1 MSDDSAFGS
10 LLKQINKRYGTTT
23 IVAASDN
30 AALNARPRIPTGIP
44 AFDWAIG
51 GGVPTGSIMTLLGE
65 FSSGKS
71 ILSLQIAGAFNRVC
85 RNCGK
90 PLAVIDPVT
99 RKEERIRCC
108 AKPARMNICWFD
120 AEGSFQNSWAVAQG
134 VSLENM
140 FVIRTEF
147 AEQGIDIA
155 DALLRS
161 GECDLLVVDSVAQLT
176 PSVEIEESSE
186 KWQMGTHARLMNK
199 AMRKWASAQNAGSL
213 ERAFSPTIL
222 LINQIRHK
230 IGVIYGSPETSPG
243 GKGIDFA
250 SHVIVRCKRKSWV
263 EDSMKRPVGHEMEVV
278 FKKNKTAPPNRTAGF
293 TFYFNGHDSR
303 VAGSSNVSE
312 QIVKQ
317 AEFWGLIK
325 RTGAW
330 YQLAKDIKAQGSA
343 GAAQKLDETP
353 RLRDMLLKK
362 ISEREN
368 AWLNET

>member
-1 MSDDSAFGS
+1 MSFED
-10 LLKQINKRYGTTT
+10 LLKQINKRYGANTVVT
-23 IVAASDN
+23 ASESD
-30 AALNARPRIPTGIP
+30 ALMSTPRIKTGIP

-51 GGVPTGSIMTLLGE
+51 GGVPTGSLLTLLGE

-71 ILSLQIAGAFNRVC
+71 ILALQIAGAFGRMC

-90 PLAVIDPVT
+90 PLIEIDLAT
-99 RKEERIRCC
+99 REEKRVPCC
-108 AKPARMNICWFD
+108 KNPQRMNTAWFD
-120 AEGSFQNSWAVAQG
+120 AEGSFTNQWSRSQG
-134 VSLENM
+134 VSLDNTH
-140 FVIRTEF
+140 VIRTEF
-147 AEQGIDIA
+147 AEQGIDVA
-155 DALLRS
+155 DALIRS

-199 AMRKWASAQNAGSL
+199 AMRKWGSAQNAGSL
-213 ERAFSPTIL
+213 SRKFSPTII

-243 GKGIDFA
+243 GKGIGFSSD
-250 SHVIVRCKRKSWV
+250 VIIRCKRKQWL
-263 EDSMKRPVGHEMEVV
+263 EDDMKRPIGHEMEVV

-293 TFYFNGHDSR
+293 TFYFNGHPDKPS
-303 VAGSSNVSE
+303 GSSNASE

-330 YQLAKDIKAQGSA
+330 YQLAKDIKVQGSA
-343 GAAQKLDETP
+343 GAAQKLDEMP
-353 RLRDMLLKK
+353 KLRNMLL
-362 ISEREN
+362 ERITAKEN
-368 AWLNET
+368 AWVNQ

>member
-1 MSDDSAFGS
+1 MSFSD
-10 LLKQINKRYGTTT
+10 LVKQINKRYGDSTV
-23 IVAASDN
+23 VAAAESDTLSN
-30 AALNARPRIPTGIP
+30 HKRIPIDVP

-51 GGVPTGSIMTLLGE
+51 GGIPTGEIITLLGE

-71 ILSLQIAGAFNRVC
+71 ILALQIAGAFGRTC

-90 PLAVIDPVT
+90 PLAKIDLAT
-99 RKEERIRCC
+99 REEKRVPCC
-108 AKPARMNICWFD
+108 KNPERMNTCWFD
-120 AEGSFQNSWAVAQG
+120 AEGSFTNGWSKTQG
-134 VSLENM
+134 VALENTH
-140 FVIRTEF
+140 VIRTEF
-147 AEQGIDIA
+147 AEQGIDVA

-199 AMRKWASAQNAGSL
+199 AMRKWKSAQNAGSL
-213 ERAFSPTIL
+213 SRKFSPTII

-243 GKGIDFA
+243 GKGIEFA
-250 SHVIVRCKRKSWV
+250 SGVIIRCKRKQWV
-263 EDSMKRPVGHEMEVV
+263 EDDLKRPIGHEMEVV

-293 TFYFNGHDSR
+293 TFYFNGHPEKP
-303 VAGSSNVSE
+303 AGSSNASE

-330 YQLAKDIKAQGSA
+330 YQLAKDIKVQGSV
-343 GAAQKLDETP
+343 GAAQKLDEVP
-353 RLRDMLLKK
+353 KLREMLLEK
-362 ISEREN
+362 ITQRETEWTN
-368 AWLNET
+368 HD